1 MCGSAF
7 PSRISQGVGPG
18 SGLVRGRGWL
28 TCDDGV
34 AGPGAPSVL
43 GDGDLYLRILP
54 RQRRGAAALSRRTGP
69 DPGPATGSERWARE
83 RLIHTRGA
91 GTGHGRA
98 AGGVGS
104 AAAGGGARRPR
115 GTGRGEVAAW
125 DRDPKGRDPAGG
137 SGRPRSGRVEPGPR
151 EAGSRP
157 NRTPGGKGLEEKTVG
172 EGAGHRLR
180 YCQNSSG
187 TWAAQ
192 YQVPDALFAGS
203 TPAPNPPQRPQTA
216 Q

>member
-1 MCGSAF
+1 MS
-7 PSRISQGVGPG
+7 GPG
-18 SGLVRGRGWL
+18 TMRTPVFINVNDVVKL
-28 TCDDGV
+28 
-34 AGPGAPSVL
+34 
-43 GDGDLYLRILP
+43 LP
-54 RQRRGAAALSRRTGP
+54 RSEASIQLDHLGP
-69 DPGPATGSERWARE
+69 ISGSDAPAS
-83 RLIHTRGA
+83 
-91 GTGHGRA
+91 
-98 AGGVGS
+98 
-104 AAAGGGARRPR
+104 
-115 GTGRGEVAAW
+115 